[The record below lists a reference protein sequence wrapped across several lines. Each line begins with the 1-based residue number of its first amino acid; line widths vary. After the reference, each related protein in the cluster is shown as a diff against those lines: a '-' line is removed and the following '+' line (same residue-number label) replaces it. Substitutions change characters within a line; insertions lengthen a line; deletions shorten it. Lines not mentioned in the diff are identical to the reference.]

1 MSTAFPAKSKVS
13 LEEVSAQLTE
23 VISRNEGLVAQNGFL
38 QENLAAAQAML
49 SREDVSWLKLF
60 GGSDDEGLSLEDLKS
75 WSDQIQN
82 ARVGNPHIKHG
93 LMLRHSYILK
103 GGIQY
108 TFPKPKQGQV
118 NVRERIDTVSNQRNF
133 FGRSAYRKRETALFN
148 CGLYVAFGDNS
159 SKELEPIPIA
169 GITDYARHPFRR
181 AEVIAYRHTYE
192 EFNESNGETKT
203 KNEWVYVD
211 HYTGQRKTA
220 IQKKGGEAEKVR
232 LDLTAF
238 DLIAN
243 GVDDYALGAPDALA
257 ALVWSRL
264 VRDLTMNGITMS
276 NALATFAFKA
286 STATKKGGEN
296 VALALASSQT
306 PGSTASVGGVND
318 LVPMSSAGKGYDFD
332 SYRFVVATAAAALDL
347 SVIAFSSDPGTAGSS
362 YGSAQTLD
370 MPTRLAMESRRDE
383 HVEFDTR
390 VLRWMGARD
399 FDVWFH
405 PYDDATEL
413 LRNLQAEVIRWGMGL
428 YGAEEMKARI
438 EGKDVS
444 EVTVPD
450 GVLLPNN
457 KASWERADIDP
468 KDAPGTGTSSTTQT
482 TPGQGQATGAGRR
495 PPAGDMR
502 SDAITEA
509 LAIVDRI
516 DKMIESFGEQ
526 QVTANA
532 TFESVLRE
540 ILEDKRAA

>member
-1 MSTAFPAKSKVS
+1 MSTEAPAKPKVS
-13 LEEVSAQLTE
+13 LEDVSAQLTA
-23 VISRNEGLVAQNGFL
+23 VIQSNDGLREQNGFL
-38 QENLAAAQAML
+38 QENLSAAQAML
-49 SREDVSWLKLF
+49 SREDVGWLKLF
-60 GGSDDEGLSLEDLKS
+60 GGSDDEGLSLDDLKN

-93 LMLRHSYILK
+93 LMLRQSYILK
-103 GGIQY
+103 GGIKY
-108 TFPKPKQGQV
+108 DLHPKQGKT
-118 NVRERIDTVSNQRNF
+118 NVQPYIDTVSNQRNF
-133 FGRSAYRKRETALFN
+133 FGKSAYRKRETGLFN
-148 CGLYVAFGDNS
+148 SGLYVSFGVNKT
-159 SKELEPIPIA
+159 KELEPIPIA
-169 GITDYARHPFRR
+169 EITDYARHPKRKS
-181 AEVIAYRHTYE
+181 EIIAYRHTYD

-203 KNEWVYVD
+203 INEWVYVD
-211 HYTGQRKTA
+211 HYPEAKRKKT
-220 IQKKGGEAEKVR
+220 IKRQGGEPEKVR
-232 LDLTAF
+232 DDLTAF

-286 STATKKGGEN
+286 ASNSKKGGEN
-296 VALALASSQT
+296 VALAMATATT

-318 LVPMSSAGKGYDFD
+318 LVPMSSAGRGYDFD

-383 HVEFDTR
+383 HVEYDTR
-390 VLRWMGARD
+390 VLRWMGATG
-399 FDVWFH
+399 FDVSFT

-413 LRNLQAEVIRWGMGL
+413 LRALQAEVIRWGMGL
-428 YGAEEMKARI
+428 YSAKEMKARL
-438 EGKDVS
+438 EGKTEA
-444 EVTVPD
+444 EVKVPT

-468 KDAPGTGTSSTTQT
+468 KDAPGSGTLTTTQT
-482 TPGQGQATGAGRR
+482 TPGQGTSTGAGKT

-502 SDAITEA
+502 SDGIGEM
-509 LAIVDRI
+509 LSIVERL
-516 DKMIESFGEQ
+516 DKMIESYGDQ
-526 QVTANA
+526 QITANA

-540 ILEDKRAA
+540 LLEDRKAA

>member
-1 MSTAFPAKSKVS
+1 MPAEAPTKSPVT
-13 LEEVSAQLTE
+13 LEEVSAQLVE
-23 VISRNEGLVAQNGFL
+23 VLGRNEGLIAQNGFL
-38 QENLAAAQAML
+38 QENLSAAQAML
-49 SREDVSWLKLF
+49 SREDVGWLKLF

-75 WSDQIQN
+75 WNEQIQN

-103 GGIQY
+103 GGVQY
-108 TFPKPKQGQV
+108 DLHSKQGKV
-118 NVRERIDTVSNQRNF
+118 NVRPFIDTVSNQKNF

-148 CGLYVAFGDNS
+148 GGLYVAFGTNS
-159 SKELEPIPIA
+159 TKELEPIPLA
-169 GITDYARHPFRR
+169 EITDYARHPRR
-181 AEVIAYRHTYE
+181 KSEIIAYRHTYD
-192 EFNESNGETKT
+192 EFNEGTGKTETV
-203 KNEWVYVD
+203 NEWVYVD
-211 HYTGQRKTA
+211 HYTGTKHPTIKRS
-220 IQKKGGEAEKVR
+220 GGEPEKVR

-243 GVDDYALGAPDALA
+243 GVEDYALGAPDALA
-257 ALVWSRL
+257 ALIWSRL

-286 STATKKGGEN
+286 TSGSKKGGEN

-318 LVPMSSAGKGYDFD
+318 LVPMSSAGKGYEFD
-332 SYRFVVATAAAALDL
+332 SFRFVVATAAAALDL

-399 FDVWFH
+399 FDVYFT

-413 LRNLQAEVIRWGMGL
+413 LRTLQADIIRWGSGL
-428 YGAEEMKARI
+428 YGAVEMKARI

-444 EVTVPD
+444 EVTVPN

-457 KASWERADIDP
+457 RESWERSDIDP
-468 KDAPGTGTSSTTQT
+468 KDGPATGTSSTTQT
-482 TPGQGQATGAGRR
+482 TPGQGQSTGAGQT

-502 SDAITEA
+502 SDGITEMLSIVQRLDA
-509 LAIVDRI
+509 LIDRY
-516 DKMIESFGEQ
+516 GEQ
-526 QVTANA
+526 QASANA

-540 ILEDKRAA
+540 IIEERKGA

>member
-1 MSTAFPAKSKVS
+1 MP
-13 LEEVSAQLTE
+13 ESADAPTE
-23 VISRNEGLVAQNGFL
+23 RENALALQNEHLQEGLSHAM
-38 QENLAAAQAML
+38 AML
-49 SREDVSWLKLF
+49 RREDQDWLLLS
-60 GGSDDEGLSLEDLKS
+60 GGKFNDEGLTLEDLKN
-75 WSDQIQN
+75 WNDQIQN

-93 LMLRHSYILK
+93 LMLRQSYILK
-103 GGIQY
+103 GGIKY
-108 TFPKPKQGQV
+108 DLHPKQGKV
-118 NVRERIDTVSNQRNF
+118 NVQDKIDTISNQRNF

-148 CGLYVAFGDNS
+148 CGLYVAFGVNKT
-159 SKELEPIPIA
+159 KEVEPIPIA
-169 GITDYARHPFRR
+169 EITDYARHPTRKS
-181 AEVIAYRHTYE
+181 EIIAYRHTYD

-211 HYTGQRKTA
+211 HYTGTRKTT
-220 IQKKGGEAEKVR
+220 IKKQGGEAEKVR
-232 LDLTAF
+232 ADLTAF

-286 STATKKGGEN
+286 TSGSKKGGEN
-296 VALALASSQT
+296 VALAMATATT

-318 LVPMSSAGKGYDFD
+318 LVPMSSAGRGYDFD

-390 VLRWMGARD
+390 VLRWMGAKD
-399 FDVWFH
+399 FDVYFVA
-405 PYDDATEL
+405 YDDATEL
-413 LRNLQAEVIRWGMGL
+413 LRKLQMQIVKWGSGL
-428 YGAEEMKARI
+428 YAAKEMKAEI
-438 EGKDVS
+438 EDKTEA
-444 EVTVPD
+444 EVKVPT

-468 KDAPGTGTSSTTQT
+468 KDGPGSGTATTTQT
-482 TPGQGQATGAGRR
+482 TPGQGKSTGAGKT
-495 PPAGDMR
+495 PSAGDMR
-502 SDAITEA
+502 TDGIGEM
-509 LAIVDRI
+509 LAVVDRL
-516 DKMIESFGEQ
+516 DKLIEGYGEQ
-526 QVTANA
+526 QVAANS

-540 ILEDKRAA
+540 ILEERKAAA